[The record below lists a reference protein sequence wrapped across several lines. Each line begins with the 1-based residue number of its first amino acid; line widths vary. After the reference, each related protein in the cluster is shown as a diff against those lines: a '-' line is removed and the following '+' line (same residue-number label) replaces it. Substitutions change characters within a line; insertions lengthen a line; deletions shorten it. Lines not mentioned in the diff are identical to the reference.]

1 MGHRGQ
7 IFKKTAS
14 EDERSNLEQLLE
26 ATECD
31 ESYVAPATER
41 DEQDR
46 RVSATFHLDA
56 TEREE
61 ALDSWAVFGVSAAV
75 MHRLAWRIGA
85 EVIRDAMIELEL
97 LDGDE

>member
-14 EDERSNLEQLLE
+14 EDERTNLERLLE
-26 ATECD
+26 ATGCD
-31 ESYVAPATER
+31 DSYVAPASEL
-41 DEQDR
+41 DDQDR
-46 RVSATFHLDA
+46 RVSACFHIDA

-61 ALDSWAVFGVSAAV
+61 ALDEWAVFGVTAAT

-97 LDGDE
+97 LDGE